1 MIHSLRFRLVLIV
14 GATACLLM
22 ALVGLAVSFIFEL
35 SLRSEFDSSLIERA
49 RSLSHL
55 VEHEKHGI
63 TFEWLE
69 GVGLTT
75 PIVEERES
83 LAFGIEENY

>member
-1 MIHSLRFRLVLIV
+1 MMPSLRFRLVLIV
-14 GATACLLM
+14 GATVCLLVT
-22 ALVGLAVSFIFEL
+22 LFGLAVNTIFEL

-75 PIVEERES
+75 PIVSGTRVTGYME
-83 LAFGIEENY
+83 